1 MFVNAIALAFS
12 LGDLQAGRGL
22 LGKALLNIQL
32 MSSYLIL
39 NIRLCVKTVSD
50 MVVDELEEPIF
61 VIL

>member
-12 LGDLQAGRGL
+12 LGGLQSGRGM

-39 NIRLCVKTVSD
+39 NIRVWFLQKWLID
-50 MVVDELEEPIF
+50 PDQLIIF
-61 VIL
+61 